1 MHSNRALDIVRPIR
15 VPSHPSRSS
24 RPHRAPLTNPFARP
38 SPNPIPSISDLSI
51 EENPKSTQ
59 PRLYAYIDYE
69 EPYVQPLILSA
80 LKYLPQSSYT
90 LLSSPSELPNPESPY
105 LHISSYET
113 IPFDEITSHPATSLT
128 NAYVI
133 RKALIRKHYLSETS
147 HIWCVKHP
155 DSILK
160 TNIKRA
166 EHFEVD
172 YAEFLD
178 DAIVECWDLQE
189 SFSRNEKVDEEGG
202 EAENKEWWILKPGMS
217 DRGQGIRLFSSYEE
231 LLAIFEGW
239 EEDAPDSD
247 DEEEEAEKYDDKDE
261 KDYIQTSHL
270 RHFLAQPYIHPPLLL
285 SPDAATTAPTNTKF
299 HIRTY
304 VLASGALDIY
314 VYKPML
320 ALFASSAY
328 IPPWDSSSTSTGEID
343 LTPHLTNTCIQSSES
358 KKNAV
363 HLLSSLPFSSALHQ
377 KIQTQIAKL
386 TSEIFVAAAKEMGIH
401 FQPLPNAFETF
412 GLDFLVDKHGECW
425 LLEVNAFPDFAQSGD
440 ECRNVVEG
448 FWREVVGMVVGSFF
462 GVGGE
467 AEGKREGDEQL
478 VRVGGVDLGRR

>member
-1 MHSNRALDIVRPIR
+1 M
-15 VPSHPSRSS
+15 
-24 RPHRAPLTNPFARP
+24 
-38 SPNPIPSISDLSI
+38 
-51 EENPKSTQ
+51 
-59 PRLYAYIDYE
+59 
-69 EPYVQPLILSA
+69 
-80 LKYLPQSSYT
+80 
-90 LLSSPSELPNPESPY
+90 
-105 LHISSYET
+105 
-113 IPFDEITSHPATSLT
+113 
-128 NAYVI
+128 
-133 RKALIRKHYLSETS
+133 SETS
-147 HIWCVKHP
+147 HIWCVKNP
-155 DSILK
+155 ESILK

-178 DAIVECWDLQE
+178 DAVVECWDLKA
-189 SFSRNEKVDEEGG
+189 SFARNEKVDEEGG
-202 EAENKEWWILKPGMS
+202 KASDREWWILKPGMS

-247 DEEEEAEKYDDKDE
+247 EEETEKGEEDDE

-285 SPDAATTAPTNTKF
+285 APDSNTPAPTNTKF

-320 ALFASSAY
+320 ALFASTSY
-328 IPPWDSSSTSTGEID
+328 IPPWDSSSLGSID
-343 LTPHLTNTCIQSSES
+343 LNPHLTNTCIQTSTS
-358 KKNAV
+358 KTNSV
-363 HLLSSLPFSSALHQ
+363 HLLSSLPFPTSLHE
-377 KIQTQIAKL
+377 KIQDQIAKL
-386 TSEIFVAAAKEMGIH
+386 TSEIFVAAAKEMSIH

-412 GLDFLVDKHGECW
+412 GLDFLVDKEGECW

-440 ECRNVVEG
+440 VCKGVVEG
-448 FWREVVGMVVGSFF
+448 FWSEVVEKTVGGFF
-462 GVGGE
+462 GVEG
-467 AEGKREGDEQL
+467 AEGEGNL